1 MDGEILNEF
10 HSTTHCFTLSVHQVE
25 GPVLIFMG
33 EVVMVE
39 DGLGEVADKF
49 EICWKSELSACFL
62 RSSRQAEMLAACR
75 I

>member
-10 HSTTHCFTLSVHQVE
+10 HSKTHCFTLSVHQVE

-49 EICWKSELSACFL
+49 GLEI
-62 RSSRQAEMLAACR
+62 
-75 I
+75 

>member
-1 MDGEILNEF
+1 MMF

-49 EICWKSELSACFL
+49 GLEI
-62 RSSRQAEMLAACR
+62 
-75 I
+75 